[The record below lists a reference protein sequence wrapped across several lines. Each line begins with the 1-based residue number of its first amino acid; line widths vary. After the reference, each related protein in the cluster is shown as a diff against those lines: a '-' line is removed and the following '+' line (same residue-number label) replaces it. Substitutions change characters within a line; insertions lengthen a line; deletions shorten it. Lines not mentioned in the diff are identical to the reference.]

1 MQDEVSFSISE
12 ALEPVQHLEQEWE
25 PTKLV
30 KRIRDYFRKAS
41 KSLDFRERSWLALV
55 NEYADCAFSS
65 IFQAIGDRTWL
76 DKVDFLLVL
85 DAGIKEYFPENIM
98 RKVPSEE
105 YERAVLIAHDR
116 AFEEQRFLP
125 RIWDAMM
132 ALNITGKARKRALD
146 SIDEGRKAALKGLRD
161 PSAPHE
167 VKAFVS
173 RWIDSTLQRLNRST
187 QGDPESVFDEKQAE
201 EIFKMLL
208 ACAMPTVLTSEH
220 GMPPKDWPF
229 VEFAVRAAWAV
240 RAAPEARPPPRATVG
255 PMKDEDRDDREIG
268 AAYALPVPAA
278 PPGQFLNVLDKS
290 RFMAVKEEP
299 MDLPSG
305 MPMSVPPMHLAL
317 PCEAGAIPPPPLV
330 NMSPVLPVP
339 PVPAVPAVPVPVL
352 SAPPVPPVPVPPIPG
367 PPMEP
372 PPRVVPPKYTAVPQ
386 PSFSKSTSQVF
397 AKHAVKGPAA
407 AKSVKLEPPPVL
419 PSPVTERLETKVE
432 PATKS
437 GLPWPHPKRAAS
449 KGGFHKKRFG
459 RNLPEDAFARPLVRH
474 RTK

>member
-30 KRIRDYFRKAS
+30 KRIRDYFRKAA

-98 RKVPSEE
+98 RKVPPEE
-105 YERAVLIAHDR
+105 YERAVLTAHDR

-125 RIWDAMM
+125 RIWDAMI

-187 QGDPESVFDEKQAE
+187 QGDPESVFDENQAE

-208 ACAMPTVLTSEH
+208 EKVCLCPGDVTSCDWSLVL
-220 GMPPKDWPF
+220 
-229 VEFAVRAAWAV
+229 
-240 RAAPEARPPPRATVG
+240 
-255 PMKDEDRDDREIG
+255 
-268 AAYALPVPAA
+268 
-278 PPGQFLNVLDKS
+278 
-290 RFMAVKEEP
+290 
-299 MDLPSG
+299 
-305 MPMSVPPMHLAL
+305 
-317 PCEAGAIPPPPLV
+317 
-330 NMSPVLPVP
+330 
-339 PVPAVPAVPVPVL
+339 
-352 SAPPVPPVPVPPIPG
+352 
-367 PPMEP
+367 
-372 PPRVVPPKYTAVPQ
+372 
-386 PSFSKSTSQVF
+386 
-397 AKHAVKGPAA
+397 
-407 AKSVKLEPPPVL
+407 
-419 PSPVTERLETKVE
+419 
-432 PATKS
+432 
-437 GLPWPHPKRAAS
+437 
-449 KGGFHKKRFG
+449 
-459 RNLPEDAFARPLVRH
+459 
-474 RTK
+474 